1 MQKDSQE
8 KMTREELTKKLKSAR
23 KKIKS
28 LEKRLDSAQ
37 EARGKLESTQATLM
51 FNLRLVLVKL
61 NMRPKFPEK
70 K

>member
-1 MQKDSQE
+1 MPKDSQE

-28 LEKRLDSAQ
+28 LERRLDTAQ
-37 EARGKLESTQATLM
+37 EARHKLELTQANLKL
-51 FNLRLVLVKL
+51 NLRRVLVKL

>member
-1 MQKDSQE
+1 MPKDSQE
-8 KMTREELTKKLKSAR
+8 KMTREELTKKLRSAR

-37 EARGKLESTQATLM
+37 EVRDKLESTQANLM
-51 FNLRLVLVKL
+51 FNLRRVLVKL
-61 NMRPKFPEK
+61 NMRPEFPEK

>member
-1 MQKDSQE
+1 MPKDSQE

-28 LEKRLDSAQ
+28 LEGRLDSAQ
-37 EARGKLESTQATLM
+37 EVRDKLESTQATLM
-51 FNLRLVLVKL
+51 FNLRRVLVRL
-61 NMRPKFPEK
+61 SMLPEFPEK

>member
-1 MQKDSQE
+1 MPKDSQE

-51 FNLRLVLVKL
+51 FNLRRVLVRL
-61 NMRPKFPEK
+61 SLRPEFPEK